1 MPVQICQHCGLA
13 QECSHVD
20 EHPGSCCDCFEM
32 FDLKLGLAPWK
43 AGGLPVSVEEKVR
56 RALER
61 RPDLADVLRAAEES
75 AQLRLERQ

>member
-1 MPVQICQHCGLA
+1 
-13 QECSHVD
+13 
-20 EHPGSCCDCFEM
+20 M